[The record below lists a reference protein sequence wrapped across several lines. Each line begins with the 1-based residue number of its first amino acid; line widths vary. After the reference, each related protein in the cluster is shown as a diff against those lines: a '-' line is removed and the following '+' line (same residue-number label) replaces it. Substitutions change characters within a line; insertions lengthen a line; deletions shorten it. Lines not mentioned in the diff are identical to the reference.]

1 VNSVTPS
8 ASRLQ
13 DRIVVAFFGLTGEDP
28 RQRSIGCQC
37 GAPLKKKRYCQFKY
51 PSTNYGGFFKK
62 TKTHNVYVISSAK
75 HLITGIFR
83 LEPQLTRSAF
93 ALGGGDHEG

>member
-28 RQRSIGCQC
+28 RQRSIECQC
-37 GAPLKKKRYCQFKY
+37 GALLKKSDTASL
-51 PSTNYGGFFKK
+51 STQAPIAVDSSKK
-62 TKTHNVYVISSAK
+62 PRPIMYMS
-75 HLITGIFR
+75 FP
-83 LEPQLTRSAF
+83 PQSTS
-93 ALGGGDHEG
+93 